1 MMSKEIVVLCRKNK
15 KHKAVYISIAPNNL
29 DNLGEIVAN
38 KVREKLSPTQAK
50 TEWLV
55 IDMVDTHLISTS
67 SNPINAKMTMELL
80 IYVADMTGMKL

>member
-1 MMSKEIVVLCRKNK
+1 MSKEIVVLCRKNR

-29 DNLGEIVAN
+29 DNLGDVVAL
-38 KVREKLSPTQAK
+38 KTRENLTPEQAK

-55 IDMVDTHLISTS
+55 IDMVDTHLISAS
-67 SNPINAKMTMELL
+67 SNPINGQMTMEML